1 MSGRRDSC
9 STNPLVRPAVVCALI
24 GLLGMLLFLWRGF
37 APWSL
42 GVGVFLSA
50 PLLLVAMGL
59 YIVAVLQDLRQQ
71 GIL

>member
-1 MSGRRDSC
+1 MSGRRNSWR
-9 STNPLVRPAVVCALI
+9 TEPLVRTAVVCALI
-24 GLLGMLLFLWRGF
+24 ALLGMLSFLWRGF

-59 YIVAVLQDLRQQ
+59 YIVAVVQDLRQQ